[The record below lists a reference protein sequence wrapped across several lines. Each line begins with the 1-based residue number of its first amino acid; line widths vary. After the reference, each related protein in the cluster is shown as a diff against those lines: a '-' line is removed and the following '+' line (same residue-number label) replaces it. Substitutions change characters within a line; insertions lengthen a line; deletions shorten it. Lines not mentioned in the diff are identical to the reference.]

1 MDFWTLGFI
10 SRYFCQ
16 AEGYGYKVTLFY
28 VIDALFYDYDVPF
41 ILFVYV
47 GQGLVDEGGSEDIV
61 RLEVHAV

>member
-1 MDFWTLGFI
+1 MVMDIKL
-10 SRYFCQ
+10 
-16 AEGYGYKVTLFY
+16 TLFY
-28 VIDALFYDYDVPF
+28 VIDALFYDSDIAF